1 MSKRKDWKGTEPVVR
16 TPEGHRRKR
25 EYDSMTPEEK
35 KVVHR
40 RQFVSWLKMFQGSEA
55 VMHIDGKAQT
65 HSPMTKEEADLHL
78 AVFDG
83 EVEVTPEI
91 RLRFAQ
97 YESMRFP
104 SSKRSQAKMWK
115 AMEAAEESEE

>member
-1 MSKRKDWKGTEPVVR
+1 
-16 TPEGHRRKR
+16 
-25 EYDSMTPEEK
+25 MTPEEK

-115 AMEAAEESEE
+115 AMEAAEETEE